1 MCKMKENSTDAPVLV
16 SVGAPSAG
24 FTGTGSTFDPVQQF
38 PLRRRGSRLSGH
50 THWRRIGKESIY
62 DHPIRDHRKDMEW
75 VMKRGAEAQFAQDE
89 EAASSYRASLEDLKV
104 ELLLAVTVLQVVDH
118 ENAKGIVDYVIN
130 RNQPKGDEK

>member
-1 MCKMKENSTDAPVLV
+1 
-16 SVGAPSAG
+16 
-24 FTGTGSTFDPVQQF
+24 
-38 PLRRRGSRLSGH
+38 
-50 THWRRIGKESIY
+50 
-62 DHPIRDHRKDMEW
+62 MEW